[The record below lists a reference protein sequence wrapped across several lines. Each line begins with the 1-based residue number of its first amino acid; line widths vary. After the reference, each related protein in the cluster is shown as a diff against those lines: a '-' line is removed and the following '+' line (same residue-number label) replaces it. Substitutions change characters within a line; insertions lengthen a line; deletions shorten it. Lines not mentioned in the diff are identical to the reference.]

1 MLITSIPQYIQ
12 GLLNAKVDL
21 TTADLTTLF
30 TVPTTADFNAA
41 IVTSILVS
49 EDSGNAVTIT
59 VLLTGDG
66 LSSTGNLTNHPFS
79 LFKTKAVGAN
89 TTIELLTKEL
99 VLQSGEIL
107 KVQAGTGNRLHV
119 VASIQ
124 DVSKTRVTTSAL
136 AQI

>member
-1 MLITSIPQYIQ
+1 MLITSIPQYIK

-21 TTADLTTLF
+21 TTPALTTLF

-49 EDSGNAVTIT
+49 EDSGNADTIT
-59 VLLTGDG
+59 VTLVDT
-66 LSSTGNLTNHPFS
+66 SNAVFS
-79 LFKTKAVGAN
+79 LFKVKAVGAN
-89 TTIELLTKEL
+89 TTIELLTREL
-99 VLQSGEIL
+99 VLQSGESI
-107 KVQAGTGNRLHV
+107 KVQAATANRLHV

>member
-21 TTADLTTLF
+21 TTTNLTTLF

-49 EDSGNAVTIT
+49 EDTGNADTIT
-59 VLLTGDG
+59 VTLVDT
-66 LSSTGNLTNHPFS
+66 SNTVFS

-89 TTIELLTKEL
+89 TTIELLTREL
-99 VLQSGEIL
+99 VLQSGESI
-107 KVQAGTGNRLHV
+107 KVQAATANRLHV